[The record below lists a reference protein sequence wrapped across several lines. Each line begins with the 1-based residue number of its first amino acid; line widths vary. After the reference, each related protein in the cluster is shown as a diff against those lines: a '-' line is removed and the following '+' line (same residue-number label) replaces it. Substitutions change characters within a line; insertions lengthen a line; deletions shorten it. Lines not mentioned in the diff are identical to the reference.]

1 MIEIVVFRGIVFA
14 MSDQPPFAASTQWAL
29 IRALRE
35 YTELSERVV
44 DLTGAAHGLHRTDM
58 RTLSLLM
65 RRQAQGL
72 VTTPSD
78 LSRILGLSSAST
90 TALVDRMERQGHAER
105 TRSEKDRRS
114 VTISHTDSAA
124 EEGRALFMPIAGHTM
139 RHLAQFSDEELAIA
153 VRVLE
158 AATAAMAD
166 AERELGQQGRP
177 SP

>member
-1 MIEIVVFRGIVFA
+1 
-14 MSDQPPFAASTQWAL
+14 MSDQPPFGATPAWAL

-90 TALVDRMERQGHAER
+90 TALVDRMERQGHAQR
-105 TRSEKDRRS
+105 TRSETDRRS
-114 VTISHTDSAA
+114 VSISHTDSAA
-124 EEGRALFMPIAGHTM
+124 QEGRALFVPIAQHTM
-139 RHLAQFSDEELAIA
+139 RHLSQFTDEELETA
-153 VRVLE
+153 VRVLQ

-166 AERELGQQGRP
+166 AERELGEGGRTQTGG
-177 SP
+177 S